1 MEFWLKQGEEAL
13 QLPVKPSEFNVTVA
27 HRNTVVNVIQLGDIN
42 LMGKT
47 GLREIALSS
56 FFPDKD
62 YHFSNNFGRKKPI
75 ACVNQLEGWRKSGK
89 PVRVI
94 ITDLLNME
102 ATIESFAWGERDATG
117 DIYYTLAIKEYKKIK
132 TKSATNTVATEQT
145 TTRETKATESKS
157 ITVKKD
163 WLEKAKEQSY
173 SMRKRDY
180 ALAISFG
187 DGKDYYVIEDTLMEE
202 LYKCREALE
211 AIIDGLGG
219 LEDPLVELPD
229 LKASGVRSL
238 IRRKLGQ

>member
-13 QLPVKPSEFNVTVA
+13 PLPVKPSEFNVTVA

-89 PVRVI
+89 PIRVI

-102 ATIESFAWGERDATG
+102 ATIESFAWSERDATG
-117 DIYYTLAIKEYKKIK
+117 DIYYTLALKEYKKIK
-132 TKSATNTVATEQT
+132 TKPATNTVATEQS
-145 TTRETKATESKS
+145 TTRETKATESSSGKTY
-157 ITVKKD
+157 TVKQGDCLWSIAKRFYGNGALYTKIYNANKD
-163 WLEKAKEQSY
+163 KIKN
-173 SMRKRDY
+173 
-180 ALAISFG
+180 
-187 DGKDYYVIEDTLMEE
+187 
-202 LYKCREALE
+202 
-211 AIIDGLGG
+211 
-219 LEDPLVELPD
+219 PD
-229 LKASGVRSL
+229 LIYA
-238 IRRKLGQ
+238 GQVLTIP